1 VRTSKNQ
8 WVIIQL
14 LLANQLKSGREYNG
28 KQRKKTNG
36 YLQSSGQIEA
46 WTLQLL
52 NAKLFE

>member
-1 VRTSKNQ
+1 MGHYPAPASQSAKKRQ
-8 WVIIQL
+8 GI
-14 LLANQLKSGREYNG
+14 
-28 KQRKKTNG
+28 QRKKTNG